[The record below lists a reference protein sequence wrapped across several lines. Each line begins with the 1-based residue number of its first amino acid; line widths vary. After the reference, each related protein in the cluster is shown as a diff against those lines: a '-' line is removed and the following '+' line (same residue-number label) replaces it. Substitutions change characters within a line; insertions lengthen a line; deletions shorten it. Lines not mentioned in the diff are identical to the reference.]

1 MKRYLLLLVIAIFC
15 LPNNSFAQQYGTP
28 GYYGEQIHPR
38 QSALAEIWAAG
49 KYGGAYEKLYKIR
62 KSQDDSEKV
71 LPKSGAKSIHVASI
85 TIDEA
90 TGLATAIWKDG
101 SIYRGQVYLEEIRGI
116 GTIVNPDGSQYS
128 GEWKWNLPNG
138 KGTFI
143 TPDGI
148 AYTTNFVGGMPH
160 GKGVIQDLDG
170 RKYTARWKHGEL
182 KVKSIKPLEEEK

>member
-1 MKRYLLLLVIAIFC
+1 MKKIYLLLFVGLVC
-15 LPNNSFAQQYGTP
+15 LTNIGYAQQYGTP

-49 KYGGAYEKLYKIR
+49 KYGGAYEKLSKIR

-71 LPKSGAKSIHVASI
+71 LPKLGAKSVHVTKI
-85 TIDEA
+85 TVDEA
-90 TGLATAIWKDG
+90 TGLATVIWKDG

-116 GTIVNPDGSQYS
+116 GTINNPDGSQFS

-143 TPDGI
+143 NANGV
-148 AYTTNFVGGMPH
+148 AYTTNFVGGVPH
-160 GKGVIQDLDG
+160 GKGVIQDIDG
-170 RKYTARWKHGEL
+170 KLYKARWVRGKL
-182 KVKSIKPLEEEK
+182 KEKSIKPLEEE

>member
-1 MKRYLLLLVIAIFC
+1 MKKFIFLILAAILC
-15 LPNNSFAQQYGTP
+15 LPSEGLAQQYGTP

-49 KYGGAYEKLYKIR
+49 KYGGANEKLYKIR

-71 LPKSGAKSIHVASI
+71 LPKLGAKSVHVTKI
-85 TIDEA
+85 TVDEA
-90 TGLATAIWKDG
+90 TGLATVIWKDG

-116 GTIVNPDGSQYS
+116 GTINNPDGSQFS

-148 AYTTNFVGGMPH
+148 IFTTNFVGGIPH
-160 GKGVIQDLDG
+160 GKGIIQDVDG
-170 RKYTARWKHGEL
+170 RMYTARWKHGVL
-182 KVKSIKPLEEEK
+182 KDKSIKPLEEK

>member
-1 MKRYLLLLVIAIFC
+1 MKRYIFLLLAMIIC
-15 LPNNSFAQQYGTP
+15 LPIKADPPKNIEQFAIGAENYNKHEQWQVNRKASGT
-28 GYYGEQIHPR
+28 
-38 QSALAEIWAAG
+38 ALWTS
-49 KYGGAYEKLYKIR
+49 KWKTTR
-62 KSQDDSEKV
+62 DDYEKV
-71 LPKSGAKSIHVASI
+71 LPKAGAKSIHVASI

-182 KVKSIKPLEEEK
+182 KVKSIKPLEEE

>member
-1 MKRYLLLLVIAIFC
+1 MKKYLFLLLAAIFC
-15 LPNNSFAQQYGTP
+15 LPNETFAQQYGTP

-71 LPKSGAKSIHVASI
+71 LPKSGAKSVHVTKI
-85 TIDEA
+85 TIDGT
-90 TGLATAIWKDG
+90 TGLATAIWEDG
-101 SIYRGQVYLEEIRGI
+101 AIYRGQVYLEEIRGI
-116 GTIVNPDGSQYS
+116 GTIKNPDGSQFS

-160 GKGVIQDLDG
+160 GKGVIQAPDG
-170 RKYTARWKHGEL
+170 NKYSARWKDGKL
-182 KVKSIKPLEEEK
+182 KEKSIKPLEEK